1 MTDPGRAL
9 STPLD
14 AAPDWGAFARAREW
28 RRALAAARVTG
39 APLEI
44 SEVLERVVGVQEA
57 VRARRYP
64 QARRAWSQLGEA
76 LEAADSGGLI
86 GEAALLRSLV
96 RHDALG
102 KALSALEDLGSGM
115 GGETEPEA
123 LRARLAPAAQ
133 HPFTQAEALNLIGV
147 LHALRGEAQA
157 ARAVFEEALLS
168 DPGHYRA
175 VTNIGNLE
183 LEAGQPALAEARYRE
198 VLRLNPDYD
207 GAYHNLGVA
216 LRRQGKV
223 HESVG
228 AIRRAQRLSMKR
240 SQEEARED
248 LREQFRQ
255 GGMWRSLR
263 WVLVVALLLLLFLIM
278 RGLGG

>member
-1 MTDPGRAL
+1 ML
-9 STPLD
+9 
-14 AAPDWGAFARAREW
+14 
-28 RRALAAARVTG
+28 
-39 APLEI
+39 
-44 SEVLERVVGVQEA
+44 
-57 VRARRYP
+57 
-64 QARRAWSQLGEA
+64 
-76 LEAADSGGLI
+76 
-86 GEAALLRSLV
+86 
-96 RHDALG
+96 
-102 KALSALEDLGSGM
+102 
-115 GGETEPEA
+115 
-123 LRARLAPAAQ
+123 
-133 HPFTQAEALNLIGV
+133 GV
-147 LHALRGEAQA
+147 LHALRGEPEA

-263 WVLVVALLLLLFLIM
+263 WVLVVALLLLFLIM